1 MITLKE
7 IAEMAGVHK
16 STVDKVVHNR
26 PGVSKEVR
34 EKIQKLLDEYN
45 YRPNQ
50 AARALQYQK
59 RPLRIGV
66 VLIQVDA
73 LPMLKTGIQR
83 GLHEFE
89 HYRTE
94 VEMFSVPFEGP
105 VAMANHIHDMVAQKY
120 DGIVVSPINSEAV
133 RQAVRRAFDRGIP
146 VVTINSDLEFAPKLC
161 HIGQGGEKASRAA
174 GRMMGEMTGGTGR
187 IAIITSAVAAEN
199 NNYYTKIRESSFIQ
213 YIRQNYPRI
222 RIVDCI
228 ESMEDLKVTRRETER
243 LLQREPDL
251 RGIYITC
258 GGVAEVGEAVKAAG
272 KAGKIKVIG
281 FESYPQTLEMIRQD
295 CVTCTVDT
303 DIEQQGVLGVR
314 ILMDYLVNHKKPKTE
329 VQSTDIKF
337 VLKELL

>member
-26 PGVSKEVR
+26 AGVSDEVR
-34 EKIQKLLDEYN
+34 QKIQKLLDEYE

-59 RPLRIGV
+59 KPLKIGV

-73 LPMLKTGIQR
+73 FTMLKTGIER
-83 GLHEFE
+83 GLAEFS

-94 VEMFSVPFEGP
+94 LELLSVPFEGSA
-105 VAMANHIHDMVAQKY
+105 AMANHIYDMVEQKY
-120 DGIVVSPINSEAV
+120 DGIIVSPINSEPV
-133 RQAVRRAFDRGIP
+133 RQAMRQASECGIP
-146 VVTINSDLEFAPKLC
+146 VVTVNSDLEFEPKLC
-161 HIGQGGEKASRAA
+161 HIGQGGTKASWAA
-174 GRMMGEMTGGTGR
+174 GRMMGEMTGGSGK
-187 IAIITSAVAAEN
+187 IAVITSAVAAEN
-199 NNYYTKIRESSFIQ
+199 NNYYTKIRESSFID
-213 YIRQNYPRI
+213 YIQKNYPDLT
-222 RIVDCI
+222 IVSCI
-228 ESMEDLKVTRRETER
+228 ESMEDIQITRKETEL

-251 RGIYITC
+251 CGIYITC

-281 FESYPQTLEMIRQD
+281 FESYPSTLEMIRQD

-303 DIEQQGVLGVR
+303 DIEQQGVLAVR
-314 ILMDYLVNHKKPKTE
+314 VLMDYLVNQKKPQTD